1 MIVEIQIFIHNLN
14 STLST
19 FHSLADKVR
28 DILDE
33 ESSSLRNIIGI
44 VRYLHNASE
53 AVDNISTYRPK

>member
-14 STLST
+14 STLSIL
-19 FHSLADKVR
+19 HSLADKVR

-33 ESSSLRNIIGI
+33 ESSLRVIIGI

>member
-14 STLST
+14 STLSI

-33 ESSSLRNIIGI
+33 ESSSLRVIIGI